1 MRNATIVTAPPELQ
15 RRARNGQVEADGL
28 LPVLEQH
35 AISELT
41 LLASG
46 SRAIVHCEAER
57 RDAIAGLLEA
67 PETGP
72 VLGPPPPATPAIC
85 DEIFAWESPP
95 ASERVER
102 TALILRLQE
111 GREPEY
117 REWLADREVLEVL
130 QVLWQRNRIWRHDV
144 LLAGTDIV
152 AFYECEDKHNVLKAF
167 REPEALEMLLQDLSK
182 IMVLDPYTPLVPF
195 DEVLHCERGA

>member
-1 MRNATIVTAPPELQ
+1 MRNATIVTAPNGRQEQ
-15 RRARNGQVEADGL
+15 ARAGADGL
-28 LPVLEQH
+28 AGALREH
-35 AISELT
+35 DISELT
-41 LLASG
+41 VLASG
-46 SRAIVHCEAER
+46 SRTIVHCEAER
-57 RDAIAGLLEA
+57 RDAIAELVTA
-67 PETGP
+67 PAAGA
-72 VLGPPPPATPAIC
+72 VLGAPPAQAPAIC

-95 ASERVER
+95 ASDRIER
-102 TALILRLQE
+102 TALILRLQD

-117 REWLADREVLEVL
+117 REWLADREVFEIL
-130 QVLWQRNRIWRHDV
+130 QVLWRRNRIWRHDV

-195 DEVLHCERGA
+195 DEVLHCESGS